1 MSDENFKKSTRD
13 ELLVLLDEML
23 DTYKNLPREAM
34 IQPITN
40 WEMESVL
47 IWIRAFC
54 DTVPKE

>member
-1 MSDENFKKSTRD
+1 MSDENFKKSPRN

-23 DTYKNLPREAM
+23 ETYKNLPREAM
-34 IQPITN
+34 MQPITN

-54 DTVPKE
+54 DTVPQE